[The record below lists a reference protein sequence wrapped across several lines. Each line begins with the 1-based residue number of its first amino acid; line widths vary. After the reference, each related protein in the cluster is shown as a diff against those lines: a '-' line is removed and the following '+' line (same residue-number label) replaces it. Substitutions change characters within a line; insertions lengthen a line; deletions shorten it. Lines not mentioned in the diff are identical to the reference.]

1 MNGTTQPQTSATRP
15 VAAKQPLTAANK
27 KAQAAAVNQ
36 RIARAVIKA
45 SAGSVWPLCHG
56 RCCLVFLMVLVSIRL
71 FAWHLG
77 NVPGGTVWFVHVFS
91 LMSDVITVV
100 CTLPLL
106 ICGNCGG
113 VTGQCVKYGC
123 VGPMMTM
130 VVAMNLVD
138 GCSLLA
144 FFAYAAPRPLPS
156 HGRSYVDVLE
166 LVHPVWEL
174 VLIASC
180 ALNFAVCVSCWRI
193 YRELRAVG
201 LYPPNAKGET
211 PRDAVSP
218 FEVICEAEDVA
229 LLAECARTR
238 QDEMSHCCT
247 SRHDTEAAEIVV
259 ESQCGSSSS
268 ATERAESARS
278 SPGP

>member
-1 MNGTTQPQTSATRP
+1 MAGPPPS
-15 VAAKQPLTAANK
+15 KQPLTAANK

-36 RIARAVIKA
+36 RIARAVTKA

-56 RCCLVFLMVLVSIRL
+56 RCCLIFLMVLVSIRL

-77 NVPGGTVWFVHVFS
+77 NIPGGTIWFVHVFS

-100 CTLPLL
+100 TTLPLL
-106 ICGNCGG
+106 VCGDCGG
-113 VTGQCVKYGC
+113 VQGQCVKLGC

-138 GCSLLA
+138 ACSLLA
-144 FFAYAAPRPLPS
+144 FFAYGAPRPLPS

-180 ALNFAVCVSCWRI
+180 ALNFAVCVSCFRI
-193 YRELRAVG
+193 YRELRAAG
-201 LYPPNAKGET
+201 LYPPNSKGET

-238 QDEMSHCCT
+238 QDEIAVCCSST
-247 SRHDTEAAEIVV
+247 HDEAIDIVV
-259 ESQCGSSSS
+259 EGSSS
-268 ATERAESARS
+268 ATDS
-278 SPGP
+278 SRTVP

>member
-1 MNGTTQPQTSATRP
+1 M
-15 VAAKQPLTAANK
+15 
-27 KAQAAAVNQ
+27 
-36 RIARAVIKA
+36 
-45 SAGSVWPLCHG
+45 
-56 RCCLVFLMVLVSIRL
+56 FLMVLVSIRL

-77 NVPGGTVWFVHVFS
+77 NVPGGSVWFVHVFS
-91 LMSDVITVV
+91 LMSDVVTVV

-106 ICGNCGG
+106 ICGACGG
-113 VTGQCVKYGC
+113 VQGQCVKCGC

-138 GCSLLA
+138 ACSLLA

-180 ALNFAVCVSCWRI
+180 ALNFAVCVSCFRI

-211 PRDAVSP
+211 PRDNVSP

-238 QDEMSHCCT
+238 NEEF
-247 SRHDTEAAEIVV
+247 SRCANRSDTEANDVVV
-259 ESQCGSSSS
+259 ESQCDSSS
-268 ATERAESARS
+268 AAAS
-278 SPGP
+278 SRTAGP